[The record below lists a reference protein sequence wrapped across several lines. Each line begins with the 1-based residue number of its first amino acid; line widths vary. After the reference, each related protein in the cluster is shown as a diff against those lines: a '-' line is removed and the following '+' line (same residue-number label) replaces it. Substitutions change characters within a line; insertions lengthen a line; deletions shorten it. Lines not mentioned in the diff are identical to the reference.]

1 MPVAMPASPRPP
13 EIPLVWGSAALR
25 RQLLAAARLDDGMRV
40 LDLSPAGVL
49 AVSGAKVATGRVWE
63 LDPDQ
68 PKFHRIVG
76 WLPLQGL
83 GVSDRLRSLARLR
96 GLLVAGGELHFSH
109 ATNRRWQVAALATWR
124 NPRDAEAAARRAAEH
139 EVDLADQLRQ
149 VGFRSIG
156 EDAVAWTAR
165 GPVSLFR
172 AVAP

>member
-1 MPVAMPASPRPP
+1 MPVAVPASPRPP
-13 EIPLVWGSAALR
+13 EIPLCWGSAALR
-25 RQLLAAARLDDGMRV
+25 RHLVAAALPHDGLRV
-40 LDLSPAGVL
+40 LDLSRAGVPVVPT
-49 AVSGAKVATGRVWE
+49 ATMAKGRVWE

-68 PKFHRIVG
+68 AKFDRIVG
-76 WLPLQGL
+76 WLPLHGL

-96 GLLVAGGELHFSH
+96 GLLVAGGELHFTH
-109 ATNRRWQVAALATWR
+109 VTNRRWQLAALATWR

-139 EVDLADQLRQ
+139 EADLADQLRQ

-172 AVAP
+172 AGAP